1 MRKLTGWHKQAL
13 YRSIPHITFTPELK
27 LYCAIFGER
36 SEYEGDLLVDVY
48 CELYPPDSGGDEYK
62 TSCTQWVTSLLEDA
76 VSEVSEALHP
86 LIEETLTT
94 LNERERQVIG
104 LRFGFTEADGR
115 GRTLE
120 AVGKEL
126 GKSRERARQIES
138 KALRKLRH
146 PSMSRGLAFHSLQ
159 VHMAKEVFQRC
170 SEHTNPPALLEM
182 WGYDRAVYREI
193 EHRDRQISGL
203 QEKIA
208 YLEGLVK
215 RVFTEPI
222 TTVGLTRSAVAALVA
237 ARCWESDMPTVGE
250 VAALTDSELS
260 SMRGVGRQVRERLRL
275 IGQCRPRSNVL
286 LGMEASLSESS
297 ATAMKVEDVTSALH
311 LYRRNDDLANRI
323 LSYFGEHPDEAYRPP
338 QIKEVLAERI
348 GWHAPNAVYQTV
360 MDLASLG
367 KLGRLQV
374 GQYAFYGSHRAIE
387 SLRDAVRKKL
397 KED

>member
-1 MRKLTGWHKQAL
+1 L
-13 YRSIPHITFTPELK
+13 YRSIHHISLTPELK

-48 CELYPPDSGGDEYK
+48 CELYPPEGGWDKYK
-62 TSCTQWVTSLLEDA
+62 ASCAQWVTSLLEDA
-76 VSEVSEALHP
+76 ISETSEALHL
-86 LIEETLTT
+86 LIEETLST
-94 LNERERQVIG
+94 LNERERQVLG

-126 GKSRERARQIES
+126 GKSRERARQIEA

-146 PSMSRGLAFHSLQ
+146 PSRSRGLAFHSLQ
-159 VHMAKEVFQRC
+159 VHMAKKVFQRC
-170 SEHTNPPALLEM
+170 SEHPDPPALLEL

-193 EHRDRQISGL
+193 EHRDRQIAGL
-203 QEKIA
+203 QEKVA

-237 ARCWESDMPTVGE
+237 ARRWESDMPTVGE

-260 SMRGVGRQVRERLRL
+260 TMRGVGRQVRERLQLVGR
-275 IGQCRPRSNVL
+275 CRPRSNVL
-286 LGMEASLSESS
+286 LETEVSLSEPG

-338 QIKEVLAERI
+338 QIKEMLAERI
-348 GWHAPNAVYQTV
+348 GWHAPTTVYQAI

-374 GQYAFYGSHRAIE
+374 GPYAFYGSHRAIE

>member
-1 MRKLTGWHKQAL
+1 MRKLTGWHKRAL
-13 YRSIPHITFTPELK
+13 YRSIPHIPLTPELK
-27 LYCAIFGER
+27 LHCAIFGER
-36 SEYEGDLLVDVY
+36 VRYEGDLLADVY
-48 CELYPPDSGGDEYK
+48 CELYPPDGGWDEYK
-62 TSCTQWVTSLLEDA
+62 ASCTQWVTSLLENA
-76 VSEVSEALHP
+76 VSEASEALHP
-86 LIEETLTT
+86 LIEETLST
-94 LNERERQVIG
+94 LNERERQVLG
-104 LRFGFTEADGR
+104 LRFGFTETDGQS
-115 GRTLE
+115 RTLE

-126 GKSRERARQIES
+126 GKSRERARQIEA

-146 PSMSRGLAFHSLQ
+146 PSRSRGLAFHSLQ
-159 VHMAKEVFQRC
+159 VHMAKKVFQRC
-170 SEHTNPPALLEM
+170 SEHPDPPALLDL

-193 EHRDRQISGL
+193 EHRDRQIAGL

-208 YLEGLVK
+208 HLEGLVK

-237 ARCWESDMPTVGE
+237 ARRWESDMPTVGE

-260 SMRGVGRQVRERLRL
+260 SMRGVGRQVRERLQL
-275 IGQCRPRSNVL
+275 IGRCRPWSNVL
-286 LGMEASLSESS
+286 LGTEVSLSEPG

-338 QIKEVLAERI
+338 QIKELAERI
-348 GWHAPNAVYQTV
+348 GWHAPNAVYQTI

-374 GQYAFYGSHRAIE
+374 GQYAFYGSHRAIA
-387 SLRDAVRKKL
+387 SLRDAVSKKL

>member
-1 MRKLTGWHKQAL
+1 MRKLSGWHKRAL
-13 YRSIPHITFTPELK
+13 YRSTPHIPLTPELK
-27 LYCAIFGER
+27 LHCAIFGER
-36 SEYEGDLLVDVY
+36 VGYEGDLLVDVY
-48 CELYPPDSGGDEYK
+48 CELYPPDGEWDEYK
-62 TSCTQWVTSLLEDA
+62 ASCTQWVTSLLENA
-76 VSEVSEALHP
+76 VSEASEALHP
-86 LIEETLTT
+86 LIEETIST
-94 LNERERQVIG
+94 LNERERQVLE
-104 LRFGFTEADGR
+104 LRFGFTEPDR
-115 GRTLE
+115 RSRTLE

-126 GKSRERARQIES
+126 GKSRERARQIEA

-146 PSMSRGLAFHSLQ
+146 PSRSRGLAFHSLQ
-159 VHMAKEVFQRC
+159 VHMAKRVFQRC
-170 SEHTNPPALLEM
+170 NEHPDPPALLEL

-193 EHRDRQISGL
+193 EHRDRQITGL

-208 YLEGLVK
+208 HMEGLVK

-237 ARCWESDMPTVGE
+237 VRRWESDMPTVGE
-250 VAALTDSELS
+250 VAALTDYELS
-260 SMRGVGRQVRERLRL
+260 SMRGVGRQVRERLQL
-275 IGQCRPRSNVL
+275 IGRCRPWTNVL
-286 LGMEASLSESS
+286 LETEVSLSEPG
-297 ATAMKVEDVTSALH
+297 ATATKVEDVTSALH
-311 LYRRNDDLANRI
+311 LYRRNDDLDNRI

-348 GWHAPNAVYQTV
+348 GWRAPNAVYQAI

-374 GQYAFYGSHRAIE
+374 GQYAFYGSHRAIA